1 MGISVKGE
9 RNPSTERKVEWIK
22 REETDLWCGL
32 REVSGKPSLWTV
44 LGSSLL
50 RWVQFVIGK
59 SAKLII

>member
-1 MGISVKGE
+1 M
-9 RNPSTERKVEWIK
+9 EWIK

-32 REVSGKPSLWTV
+32 WEVSGKPSLWTV